1 MHDRQSKSYRITIRA
16 ILMAFIFV
24 QGMVPFLGFI
34 PIGFISLTII
44 HITVIVAAITL
55 GTKDGMFVGLVWGLT
70 TMIRAWTMPTTPLDT
85 LIFTNPLVSVLPRI
99 LVGLVA
105 GFVFSFLYKKT
116 KSTFVPTIVA
126 ATLGTL
132 TNTILVLGSM
142 GLLYTAP
149 VAAQYGTTANGL
161 FAVLAV
167 AVLTNGIPEVI
178 GAVIITPMITKA
190 IFAATKLSPDLR
202 Y

>member
-85 LIFTNPLVSVLPRI
+85 LIFTNPLVSVFPRI

-116 KSTFVPTIVA
+116 KSTFLPTIVA

-178 GAVIITPMITKA
+178 GAIIITPMITKA
-190 IFAATKLSPDLR
+190 IFAATKLSPELR
-202 Y
+202 H

>member
-70 TMIRAWTMPTTPLDT
+70 TMIRAWSMPTTPLDT

-190 IFAATKLSPDLR
+190 IFAATKLSPELR
-202 Y
+202 H

>member
-85 LIFTNPLVSVLPRI
+85 LIFTNPLVSVIPRI

-105 GFVFSFLYKKT
+105 GFVFSFLYQKT
-116 KSTFVPTIVA
+116 KSTFLPTIVA

-149 VAAQYGTTANGL
+149 VATAYGTTANGL
-161 FAVLAV
+161 FAVLAL

-202 Y
+202 H

>member
-190 IFAATKLSPDLR
+190 IFAATKLSPELR
-202 Y
+202 H

>member
-178 GAVIITPMITKA
+178 GAIIITPMITKA
-190 IFAATKLSPDLR
+190 IFAATKLSPELR
-202 Y
+202 H

>member
-85 LIFTNPLVSVLPRI
+85 LIFTNPVVSVLPRI

-190 IFAATKLSPDLR
+190 IFAATKLSPELR
-202 Y
+202 H

>member
-116 KSTFVPTIVA
+116 KSTFVPTILA

-190 IFAATKLSPDLR
+190 IFAATKLSPELR
-202 Y
+202 H

>member
-44 HITVIVAAITL
+44 HITVIIAAITL

-85 LIFTNPLVSVLPRI
+85 LIFTNPLVSVFPRI

-116 KSTFVPTIVA
+116 KSTFLPTIVA

-178 GAVIITPMITKA
+178 GAIIITPMITKA
-190 IFAATKLSPDLR
+190 IFAATKLSPELR
-202 Y
+202 H

>member
-116 KSTFVPTIVA
+116 KSTFLPTIVA

-178 GAVIITPMITKA
+178 GAIIITPMITKA
-190 IFAATKLSPDLR
+190 IFAATKLSPELR
-202 Y
+202 H